1 MSTHFGA
8 LKPDLRK
15 NATGWAASAIA
26 FAIYTPSLFS
36 EFIRDDHFQI
46 VNNPQIQ
53 SWDYLPGLFSTHLG
67 SQGGSEQSIP
77 FYRPLFSL
85 WMLVV
90 NTIGGLSPAWW
101 HFSSIFLHA
110 ITTFAVYKLCDNL
123 LRNKVTALFAALLFA
138 VHPIHVDAVSWVSAS
153 NEILF
158 TLLALGA
165 IIVLLTPG
173 ASTPLT
179 PSRLAA

>member
-1 MSTHFGA
+1 MSPHFGA
-8 LKPDLRK
+8 LKPDRRR
-15 NATGWAASAIA
+15 NAPGWAVCAIA
-26 FAIYTPSLFS
+26 FVIYIPSLFS
-36 EFIRDDHFQI
+36 EFVRDDHRQI
-46 VNNPQIQ
+46 VENPQIQ
-53 SWDYLPGLFSTHLG
+53 SWDYLPRLFSTHLW
-67 SQGGSEQSIP
+67 SQAGSERAVH

-110 ITTFAVYKLCDNL
+110 VTTFVVYKLCESL
-123 LRNKVTALFAALLFA
+123 LRSRVAALCAASLFA

-158 TLLALGA
+158 TLLALGCDHRSA
-165 IIVLLTPG
+165 C
-173 ASTPLT
+173 S
-179 PSRLAA
+179 